1 MMNEFESKNFI
12 NIKSLSNDESKVLEE
27 KENQSKINIINESST
42 KNEIKEIKDK
52 NLINSLHLNNYF
64 VKKYI

>member
-1 MMNEFESKNFI
+1 MMNKFESKNFI

-42 KNEIKEIKDK
+42 KKEIKEIGDK
-52 NLINSLHLNNYF
+52 NIINSLH
-64 VKKYI
+64 

>member
-1 MMNEFESKNFI
+1 MMDEFESKNFI

-42 KNEIKEIKDK
+42 KNEIKEIGDK
-52 NLINSLHLNNYF
+52 IITNSL
-64 VKKYI
+64 I

>member
-42 KNEIKEIKDK
+42 KNEIKEIGDK
-52 NLINSLHLNNYF
+52 NIINSLH
-64 VKKYI
+64 